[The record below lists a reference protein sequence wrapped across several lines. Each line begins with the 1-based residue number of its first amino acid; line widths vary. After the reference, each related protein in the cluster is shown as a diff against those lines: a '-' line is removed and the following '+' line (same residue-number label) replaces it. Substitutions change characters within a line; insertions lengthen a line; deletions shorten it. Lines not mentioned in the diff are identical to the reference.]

1 VSAAMARSLEAVFGQ
16 RVRFSATSL
25 SSNTTR
31 SYRGFSQAVAEVIDA
46 RVYSGIHFRK
56 ADEDGAR
63 LGRAVARDGLERYFE
78 RD

>member
-1 VSAAMARSLEAVFGQ
+1 MAESLERVFGR
-16 RVRFSATSL
+16 RVRFSVASM

-31 SYRGFSQAVAEVIDA
+31 SYRSFSDAVDEVVDA

-56 ADEDGAR
+56 ADVVGAE
-63 LGRAVARDGLERYFE
+63 LGRDVARDGLERDFG

>member
-1 VSAAMARSLEAVFGQ
+1 M
-16 RVRFSATSL
+16 RFSVSSL

-31 SYRGFSQAVAEVIDA
+31 SYRSFSDAVDEVVDA

-56 ADEDGAR
+56 ADVDGAV
-63 LGRAVARDGLERYFE
+63 LGRDVARDGLEHYFE